1 MIVLDTT
8 YLIDFFIGM
17 KETLGAFEITEID
30 DLDIALDF
38 DSDVATTV
46 ITFHEIMSGVK
57 HKKVK
62 KEERFFRRFFS
73 ETPVLDFDLRTAE
86 KSSEIMGHLLTMGK
100 PVNALD
106 VLIAGIAVTNGADK
120 IASADKRFD
129 EISKVTGLEILKS
142 SVSGK
147 KG

>member
-30 DLDIALDF
+30 DLDIALD
-38 DSDVATTV
+38 
-46 ITFHEIMSGVK
+46 
-57 HKKVK
+57 
-62 KEERFFRRFFS
+62 
-73 ETPVLDFDLRTAE
+73 
-86 KSSEIMGHLLTMGK
+86 
-100 PVNALD
+100 

-120 IASADKRFD
+120 IASADKGFD

-142 SVSGK
+142 SF
-147 KG
+147 

>member
-8 YLIDFFIGM
+8 YLIDFFMGM
-17 KETLGAFEITEID
+17 KETLRAFEIKEID

-46 ITFHEIMSGVK
+46 VTFHEIMSGVK

-73 ETPVLDFDLRTAE
+73 ETPVLDFDLRAAE
-86 KSSEIMGHLLTMGK
+86 KSSEIMGTLLTMGK
-100 PVNALD
+100 SVNALD

-142 SVSGK
+142 PVSGK
-147 KG
+147 N

>member
-30 DLDIALDF
+30 DLDIALEL

-46 ITFHEIMSGVK
+46 VTFHEIMSGVK

-73 ETPVLDFDLRTAE
+73 ETPVLDFDLRAAE
-86 KSSEIMGHLLTMGK
+86 KSSEIMGTLLTMGK

-129 EISKVTGLEILKS
+129 DISKVTGLEIL
-142 SVSGK
+142 GK
-147 KG
+147 KDNKSV

>member
-17 KETLGAFEITEID
+17 KETLAAFEIKEID

-46 ITFHEIMSGVK
+46 VTFHEIMSGVK

-73 ETPVLDFDLRTAE
+73 ETPVLDFDLRAAE
-86 KSSEIMGHLLTMGK
+86 KSSEIMGILLTMGK

-129 EISKVTGLEILKS
+129 EISKVTGLEIL
-142 SVSGK
+142 GK
-147 KG
+147 KDNKSA

>member
-1 MIVLDTT
+1 MIVLDTA
-8 YLIDFFIGM
+8 YLIDFFIGK
-17 KETLGAFEITEID
+17 KETLGAFEIKEID
-30 DLDIALDF
+30 ELDIALDF
-38 DSDVATTV
+38 DSDIATTV
-46 ITFHEIMSGVK
+46 VTFHEIMSGVK

-73 ETPVLDFDLRTAE
+73 DTPVLDFDLKSAE
-86 KSSEIMGHLLTMGK
+86 KSSEIMADLFTIGK

-120 IASADKRFD
+120 IASTDKRFD

-142 SVSGK
+142 K
-147 KG
+147 KE

>member
-1 MIVLDTT
+1 MIVLDTA
-8 YLIDFFIGM
+8 YLIDFFIGK
-17 KETLGAFEITEID
+17 KETLGAFEITKID
-30 DLDIALDF
+30 DFDIALDF

-73 ETPVLDFDLRTAE
+73 ETPVLEFDIKAAE
-86 KSSEIMGHLLTMGK
+86 KSSEIMANLLTIGK

-120 IASADKRFD
+120 IASTDKRFD
-129 EISKVTGLEILKS
+129 DISKVTGLEILKPS
-142 SVSGK
+142 K
-147 KG
+147 NDE